1 MDQFI
6 AQILAKLDTR
16 QAEADLKSITDKKYQ
31 IDVELNLTNKSL
43 DVNKILS
50 GLESSFKTS
59 GQNIGKS
66 FNTGLQSGMSTSKFD
81 GHTYIKNYLD
91 GLKRDQKEAE
101 SVAKQFNVSQNNA
114 LKAVKSRNSAETKAN
129 NENIKQQQQQQKE
142 LESIEK
148 ARLKSIEDSKKR
160 EEKTILNQNKAINKQ
175 LENDYK
181 QQQKEQQK
189 LTEQNLKQISKSE
202 QNSKKIQAQQ
212 RIAELKSNAVQKNAH
227 NGQLI
232 QQGKDNIVKWKQ
244 QYKDSQDDANSR
256 ALVEAYKQASEYQK
270 NEEEYLIQR
279 NKYLAEGKKQAQ
291 EYYSE
296 QQQNLKSINNSE
308 QSWKK
313 IQAQQKIAELQNNA
327 IQKNAHTNELVNQGK
342 SNIEKWKQ
350 QYQDQSK
357 YIEKINEL
365 NERSTKISNTFLDD
379 SFKQKYGNTSGY
391 SKVIDNLEKVKTLQS
406 EVNAEIEKGSS
417 ADFNKVN
424 NGLKEMNSL
433 ISKSETQYSNLS
445 KPIGVLDST
454 IASNKTLNWLKENS
468 KASKELGDAFEVLA
482 KKQKTATTSGELESY
497 NKEFNSLVNIAKQ
510 KGLTG
515 KSWFDEGKRAFTQ
528 IAEFTGMY
536 GLAQNLMQDLPREM
550 VQAVYD
556 VDTAM
561 TNLYKVTDETSAK
574 YNEFL
579 DSAGTKAKEL
589 GRDMSSYIEQTANWS
604 KLGYSL
610 DQAAELSKVSS
621 IYANVG
627 EVDDATAVSDIVTA
641 MKAFNIEAENSITI
655 IDQLNALGKFI
666 AHVYSNIYLVSSY
679 IG

>member
-66 FNTGLQSGMSTSKFD
+66 FNAGLQSGMSTSKFD
-81 GHTYIKNYLD
+81 SNTYIKNYLD
-91 GLKRDQKEAE
+91 NLKRDQKEAE

-114 LKAVKSRNSAETKAN
+114 LKAVNSRNTASSKYDSQ
-129 NENIKQQQQQQKE
+129 IKKEIESQKKQ
-142 LESIEK
+142 LDQYRQYQS
-148 ARLKSIEDSKKR
+148 RLSDLKS
-160 EEKTILNQNKAINKQ
+160 
-175 LENDYK
+175 
-181 QQQKEQQK
+181 
-189 LTEQNLKQISKSE
+189 
-202 QNSKKIQAQQ
+202 
-212 RIAELKSNAVQKNAH
+212 
-227 NGQLI
+227 
-232 QQGKDNIVKWKQ
+232 KD
-244 QYKDSQDDANSR
+244 
-256 ALVEAYKQASEYQK
+256 
-270 NEEEYLIQR
+270 
-279 NKYLAEGKKQAQ
+279 
-291 EYYSE
+291 
-296 QQQNLKSINNSE
+296 
-308 QSWKK
+308 
-313 IQAQQKIAELQNNA
+313 
-327 IQKNAHTNELVNQGK
+327 
-342 SNIEKWKQ
+342 
-350 QYQDQSK
+350 
-357 YIEKINEL
+357 
-365 NERSTKISNTFLDD
+365 ISNF
-379 SFKQKYGNTSGY
+379 SNTSGY
-391 SKVIDNLEKVKTLQS
+391 TQIKQNLQDIETLQS
-406 EVNAEIEKGSS
+406 KVNAEMSKGYDTNFDS
-417 ADFNKVN
+417 VN
-424 NGLKEMNSL
+424 SDLKEMNSL
-433 ISKSETQYSNLS
+433 LNKTERLYSNLS
-445 KPIGVLDST
+445 KPIGALDAT

-497 NKEFNSLVNIAKQ
+497 NKEFNNLVNIAKQ

-550 VQAVYD
+550 IQAVYD

-579 DSAGTKAKEL
+579 DSAGNKAKEL
-589 GRDMSSYIEQTANWS
+589 GRDMSSYIEQTANWA

-610 DQAAELSKVSS
+610 DQASELSKVSS